1 MIRSRSGLCP
11 FPNRRN
17 IESLPI
23 QQCTRNPSFFR
34 KSPLDP
40 SIDDLLSKYRGSGS
54 GGSSGSG
61 SYPPKSPI
69 NPERAEKLKQ
79 AREAFLSIG
88 PAVHTAASA
97 RENLDDP
104 GRYSETESL
113 QSSNST
119 LTGTTITPDRLSMQ
133 EKIMADENNCLRSCP
148 STPVF
153 KRSSSK
159 RSSQAASTSVSASAN
174 PLQPPAPSL
183 RYSWLRPPKLFFSKP
198 KST

>member
-1 MIRSRSGLCP
+1 MANNPLCKSQSTGAIKKQQPPQSPVTEIYSGRNATGYSGQPGPMIRSRSGLCP

-119 LTGTTITPDRLSMQ
+119 LTGTTITPG
-133 EKIMADENNCLRSCP
+133 K
-148 STPVF
+148 
-153 KRSSSK
+153 
-159 RSSQAASTSVSASAN
+159 
-174 PLQPPAPSL
+174 
-183 RYSWLRPPKLFFSKP
+183 
-198 KST
+198 